1 MTTQTTSTSNSGKS
15 ASLVALFHLSVV
27 YVVWG
32 STYLAIRIA
41 VMPGAGFPPF
51 ALGASRFLI
60 AGSILWLWAAASRQ
74 RVRLTRREFGT
85 LATSGILLF
94 LGGNGVL
101 NWAEQRVDSGLAAL
115 IIGATPIWVA
125 GMEAILDRRLP
136 SALLA
141 SSLLVGFAGIALL
154 SAPTLMGGISGDIW
168 SMLGVLFA
176 ALSWGAGTLLLSR
189 KPVYLSP
196 TVSSSYQ
203 QLTGGVAVLGIAL
216 LAGEPFPQPTTSA
229 LLAWGF
235 LVIFG
240 SILAFTSFV
249 KAVQLLPMNIVMTYP
264 FVNPVIAVLLG
275 RLILN
280 EPITIW
286 TVAGAAL
293 VLLGVAGV
301 FRTRYGGPKA

>member
-1 MTTQTTSTSNSGKS
+1 MTSQTTSATASVKS
-15 ASLVALFHLSVV
+15 FSWIALFHLAVV

-51 ALGASRFLI
+51 LLGASRFLI
-60 AGSILWLWAAASRQ
+60 AGSILWLWAAASHQ
-74 RVRLTRREFGT
+74 RVRLARREFAI
-85 LATSGILLF
+85 LAASGILLF

-115 IIGATPIWVA
+115 IIGATPLWVA
-125 GMEAILDRRLP
+125 GMEALLDRKLP

-141 SSLLVGFAGIALL
+141 SSLLVGLAGIALL
-154 SAPTLMGGISGDIW
+154 SAPTLIGGISGDIW

-176 ALSWGAGTLLLSR
+176 ALSWGAGTLLQSR
-189 KPVYLSP
+189 KPVQLSP

-203 QLTGGVAVLGIAL
+203 QLTGGVAVLFVAL

-280 EPITIW
+280 EPITLW
-286 TVAGAAL
+286 TIAGAAL

-301 FRTRYGGPKA
+301 FRTRYGRSKT